1 MPRTVYMQQCLI
13 EACCYVGSEP
23 LTVSLAQPPQ
33 LQLVCE
39 IAHEVPA
46 DLTTD
51 SSLGSPPS
59 NSSVLILI
67 SVVPILD
74 MLNAGWKANRRPAA

>member
-1 MPRTVYMQQCLI
+1 MGGGHAPYRLY

-23 LTVSLAQPPQ
+23 LTVSLARPPQ

-39 IAHEVPA
+39 IAREVPA
-46 DLTTD
+46 DLTTTD

-74 MLNAGWKANRRPAA
+74 MLNAG